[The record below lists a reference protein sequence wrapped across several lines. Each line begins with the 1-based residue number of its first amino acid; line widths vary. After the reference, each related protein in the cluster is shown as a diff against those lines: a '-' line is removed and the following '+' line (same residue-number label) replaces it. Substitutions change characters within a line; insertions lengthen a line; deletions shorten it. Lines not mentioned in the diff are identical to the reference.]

1 MQNFYLENSFAVIK
15 DIENKYDT
23 LPPFSTNEGCRKSVD
38 KLCYNR
44 TKAIAKAHQKK
55 LSTYFLEE
63 ELKTYRD
70 YAVKYK

>member
-1 MQNFYLENSFAVIK
+1 MQKFYLENSFATIK
-15 DIENKYDT
+15 DTENKYDT
-23 LPPFSTNEGCRKSVD
+23 LPPFSTDEVHRKSVD

-55 LSTYFLEE
+55 LSTCFLEE

-70 YAVKYK
+70 YAIRQK